1 MKKYFWLVLMIPF
14 LWIWAWCENK
24 IIQTP
29 EIEKSELVEFCEV
42 NGWFIWWTDELVCY
56 FTNSSC
62 MAKDFY
68 NWDCLPQEEL
78 ESLYDEELAELYC
91 EKSYWTISEV
101 DIWWEKEKICL
112 FHNQSVCSLKD
123 IFYWECNI
131 EN

>member
-1 MKKYFWLVLMIPF
+1 MKKYFWLVLMISF
-14 LWIWAWCENK
+14 LWIWVWCENK
-24 IIQTP
+24 SVKTL

-42 NGWFIWWTDELVCY
+42 NGWYIWWKDELVCY

-62 MAKDFY
+62 TAKDFY

-78 ESLYDEELAELYC
+78 ESLYNEELAELYC

-112 FHNQSVCSLKD
+112 FPNQSVCSLKD
-123 IFYWECNI
+123 IFYWECDV